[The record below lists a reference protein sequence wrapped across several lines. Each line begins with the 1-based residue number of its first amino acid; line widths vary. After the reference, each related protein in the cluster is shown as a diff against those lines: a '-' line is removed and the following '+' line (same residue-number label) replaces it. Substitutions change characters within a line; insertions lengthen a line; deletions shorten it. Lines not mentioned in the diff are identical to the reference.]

1 MALVVVLIAAVA
13 LTLIVRPSK
22 AQRPVSEI
30 PAAGRL
36 ILDDVTVVDPRDG
49 GLLPGMAVEMTGG
62 RITKVT
68 KAGGVSA
75 DPSLQRVDGRGKFV
89 VPGYNDM
96 HLHVLGPDDPSGE
109 LALLLAD
116 GVTGFRQMSG
126 SEDILKERREHRLP
140 LTRYAPALLAM
151 PGDVLTPFNAGSPAA
166 ARAEVDR
173 QKAAGADF
181 IKIGLVPPDVFWAVL
196 DEAKRVGLRALGHL
210 QVGVDPARASRE
222 GFHSIEHLGPGDPI
236 WIACSRQRDALFVEA
251 AKHPALNAPPF
262 KIPFLEA
269 IIAWRLQTI
278 LINPAAFA
286 KPDDIARLRTA
297 LDSYDPARCAALTE
311 LFRAN
316 DTWNV
321 PTLVRLRTQELP
333 DDPAYQRSPFLP
345 YMPQANIDRWQGV
358 LKRFRK
364 LPAPMLATFRAQ
376 YPRNLA
382 LAKLMSDAGVPLMT
396 GTDGG
401 GLAMPGMSLH
411 EEFKELARARVAPLK
426 ILQMT
431 TTAPATFLGR
441 TASMG
446 RIADGYD
453 ANIVLLDANPLDDVT
468 NLHRI
473 AGVVR
478 AGFYYS
484 AADLATMRA
493 QVAQRRGSFKAP
505 TTP

>member
-1 MALVVVLIAAVA
+1 VALVVIVMAAVS
-13 LTLIVRPSK
+13 LVLVIRPSQ
-22 AQRPVSEI
+22 AQRPVTVI
-30 PAAGRL
+30 PTAGQL
-36 ILDDVTVVDPRDG
+36 LLDDVTVVDPRDG
-49 GLLPGMAVEMTGG
+49 GLLPGMAVQMAGG
-62 RITKVT
+62 RITRVS
-68 KAGGVSA
+68 KAGTVTA
-75 DPSLQRVDGRGKFV
+75 DPSIQRVDGRGKFV

-96 HLHVLGPDDPSGE
+96 HLHVLGAADPSGE

-140 LTRYAPALLAM
+140 LNRYSPALLAM
-151 PGDVLTPFNAGSPAA
+151 PGEVLTPFNAGSPSA
-166 ARAEVDR
+166 ARAEIDR
-173 QKAAGADF
+173 QKAEGADF
-181 IKIGLVPPDVFWAVL
+181 IKVGLVSPDVFWAVL

-222 GFHSIEHLGPGDPI
+222 GFHSIEHLGPGDPV
-236 WIACSRQRDALFVEA
+236 WIACSRQRDALFAEA
-251 AKHPALNAPPF
+251 AKHPAIKAPPF
-262 KIPFLEA
+262 KIPFLET
-269 IIAWRLQTI
+269 IVAWRLQTI
-278 LINPAAFA
+278 LINPAAFS
-286 KPDDIARLRTA
+286 KPDDIARLQSA
-297 LDSYDPARCAALTE
+297 LDSYDPARCDALTAQ
-311 LFRAN
+311 FRSN
-316 DTWNV
+316 ETWNV

-333 DDPAYQRSPFLP
+333 DDPAYQRSTFLK

-358 LKRFRK
+358 LDRFRK
-364 LPAPMLATFRAQ
+364 LPAPTLATLRAQ

-382 LAKLMSDAGVPLMT
+382 LTKRLSDAGVPLMA

-411 EEFKELARARVAPLK
+411 EEFDELARAGISPLK

-441 TASMG
+441 SASMG
-446 RIADGYD
+446 RVADGYD
-453 ANIVLLDANPLDDVT
+453 ANLVLLDANPLDGVA

-493 QVAQRRGSFKAP
+493 QVAHSRGSFRAP
-505 TTP
+505 AKP